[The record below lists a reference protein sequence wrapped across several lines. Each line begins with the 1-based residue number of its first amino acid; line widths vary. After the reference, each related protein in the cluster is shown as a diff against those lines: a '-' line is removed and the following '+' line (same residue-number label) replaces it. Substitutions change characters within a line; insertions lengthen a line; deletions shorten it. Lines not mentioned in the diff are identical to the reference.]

1 MKKVVV
7 FGGSGFLGSHV
18 VDKLVHKGYEVI
30 VCDQEKSNYLDQ
42 NQDFRKCNILNLKE
56 VRDAVKGSDI
66 VYNFAALA
74 DLNEAIN
81 KPIET
86 ININILGNVNILEA
100 CREFSVERFVYA
112 STVYVYGREGG
123 FYRCSKKAAEDYVK
137 EYLNS
142 FNLNYTIL
150 QYGSLYGP
158 RSNLSNGLYRIL
170 DSAIK
175 TGYLK
180 YDGDPNATRS
190 YIHVE
195 DAAESS
201 VNILTKEY
209 INESVIL
216 SGLEPMKVVDMLKT
230 IAEIMNLSEERIEF
244 SEQPQTGHYV
254 MTPYSYQNDIGKKY
268 IPSKHID
275 LGQGLLQLINI
286 IDKLDHE

>member
-1 MKKVVV
+1 MKKVLV

-86 ININILGNVNILEA
+86 ININILGNANILEA

-137 EYLNS
+137 EYLKS

-209 INESVIL
+209 INESVIM
-216 SGLEPMKVVDMLKT
+216 SGLEPMKIIDMLKT
-230 IAEIMNLSEERIEF
+230 IAEIMDLSEERIKF
-244 SEQPQTGHYV
+244 SDQQQTGHYV

-275 LGQGLLQLINI
+275 LGQGLLQLINL
-286 IDKLDHE
+286 IDK

>member
-1 MKKVVV
+1 MKKVLV

-86 ININILGNVNILEA
+86 ININILGNANILEA

-137 EYLNS
+137 EYLKS

-209 INESVIL
+209 INESVIM
-216 SGLEPMKVVDMLKT
+216 SGLEPMKIIDMLKT
-230 IAEIMNLSEERIEF
+230 IAEIMDLSEERIEF
-244 SEQPQTGHYV
+244 SDQQQTGHYV

-275 LGQGLLQLINI
+275 LGQGLLQLINL
-286 IDKLDHE
+286 IDK

>member
-1 MKKVVV
+1 MKKVLV

-30 VCDQEKSNYLDQ
+30 VCDREKSNYLDQ

-86 ININILGNVNILEA
+86 ININILGNANILEA

-216 SGLEPMKVVDMLKT
+216 SGLEPMKVIDMLKT
-230 IAEIMNLSEERIEF
+230 IAEIMDLSEEKIEF
-244 SEQPQTGHYV
+244 SDQPQTGHYV

-275 LGQGLLQLINI
+275 LGQGLLQLINL
-286 IDKLDHE
+286 IDK